1 MTQIMNTKILGEIK
15 QKRKA
20 NFIETNL
27 LRLHKGIAIL
37 FKFTATNKYAHTI
50 SDALNSVRNVL
61 YNKIRKNRKNVS
73 QKISID
79 VKEKLSKNLGKN
91 NAQRE
96 YSYFV
101 DNNKQEINKYHKS
114 NNLTLYPNSDIET
127 FIDKFED
134 QVIQNRFDNMAANEG
149 SSNHISLY
157 FDTVYLKFLQIKL
170 TRNKELY

>member
-1 MTQIMNTKILGEIK
+1 M
-15 QKRKA
+15 
-20 NFIETNL
+20 
-27 LRLHKGIAIL
+27 
-37 FKFTATNKYAHTI
+37 
-50 SDALNSVRNVL
+50 
-61 YNKIRKNRKNVS
+61 S

-114 NNLTLYPNSDIET
+114 NNLTLYPNSDIEM
-127 FIDKFED
+127 FIDKLED
-134 QVIQNRFDNMAANEG
+134 QLIQNRFDNMAANEG

-170 TRNKELY
+170 PRNKELYWNTYQFKKQICYY

>member
-1 MTQIMNTKILGEIK
+1 ML
-15 QKRKA
+15 
-20 NFIETNL
+20 
-27 LRLHKGIAIL
+27 
-37 FKFTATNKYAHTI
+37 
-50 SDALNSVRNVL
+50 
-61 YNKIRKNRKNVS
+61 
-73 QKISID
+73 
-79 VKEKLSKNLGKN
+79 EKLSKNLGKN

-127 FIDKFED
+127 FIDKLED
-134 QVIQNRFDNMAANEG
+134 QLIQNRFDNMAANEG